1 MMGVDLNVRT
11 FAFGAISMVLPGRA

>member
-11 FAFGAISMVLPGRA
+11 FAFGAIAMVLPGRA